1 MLLVGC
7 SGCSSSGKTTIVKI
21 FNTIIQEKDKEYNT
35 NFSKNLVV
43 LHEDDFF
50 KTDAD
55 IPIDPIKNIQ
65 NWDCPEALNIDLF
78 KKELSSIRNSKSEN
92 LNLISDSLIH
102 NDNVE
107 SLDKFHFQDDFKDK
121 LFKEFKKMVEN
132 YQQKNNTR
140 KFYIFLIDGFMMFHD
155 DSILDLLDVKL
166 FFRAPY
172 ETLKSRREKRSYTTL
187 EGSWVDPPGYFDDF
201 VYKFYKLNHKHLFE
215 NEDVEHGKIA
225 QEYQGDI
232 ILYENGDKDVKL
244 EDILTNMLNQISSK
258 L

>member
-21 FNTIIQEKDKEYNT
+21 FNTIIQEKDQEHGT
-35 NFSKNLVV
+35 NIAQNLVV

-55 IPIDPIKNIQ
+55 IPIDPIKNIA

-78 KKELSSIRNSKSEN
+78 KQELSSIKNDKSES
-92 LNLISDSLIH
+92 LNLISDNLIH

-107 SLDKFHFQDDFKDK
+107 SLDKFHFHNDFKER
-121 LFKEFKKMVEN
+121 LYQGFKKLIED
-132 YQQKNNTR
+132 YKSKNNTSH
-140 KFYIFLIDGFMMFHD
+140 FYIFLVDGFMMFHD
-155 DSILDLLDVKL
+155 DSILNLLDVKL

-172 ETLKSRREKRSYTTL
+172 KTLKDRREKRSYTTL

-215 NEDVEHGKIA
+215 HEDVEHGKIA
-225 QEYQGDI
+225 DSYKGDI
-232 ILYENGDKDVKL
+232 ILYENGDSDVKL
-244 EDILTNMLNQISSK
+244 EDILMDILQQLSAR